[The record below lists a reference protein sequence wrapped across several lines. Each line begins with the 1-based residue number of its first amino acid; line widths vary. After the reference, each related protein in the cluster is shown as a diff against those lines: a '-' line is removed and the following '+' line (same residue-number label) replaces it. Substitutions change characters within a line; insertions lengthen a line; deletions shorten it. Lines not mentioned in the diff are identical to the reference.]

1 MLSSLNQR
9 LFMIKRLRNSLNYSG
24 LRKVAESLFISKVR
38 YGLQLMGEVR
48 WSDAESESVSL
59 GLIQKSQNKLLRF
72 LNKSSLSDKISNKS
86 MLEKHNMMSINQLN
100 AQIKLTEIWKAVN
113 DEAHLFKIEVPK
125 INLDE
130 RVSRGQ
136 LAGYIK
142 SKALSNITKKTFIN
156 DSVKVWNIAPNSLK
170 IQTSIYG
177 AKSDIKQFV
186 KTLPI

>member
-1 MLSSLNQR
+1 
-9 LFMIKRLRNSLNYSG
+9 
-24 LRKVAESLFISKVR
+24 
-38 YGLQLMGEVR
+38 MGKVR

-86 MLEKHNMMSINQLN
+86 MLEKHNMISINQLN

-113 DEAHLFKIEVPK
+113 DEAHPFKIEVPK

-142 SKALSNITKKTFIN
+142 SKASSNITKKTFIN
-156 DSVKVWNIAPNSLK
+156 DSVKARNLKPNSLK
-170 IQTSIYG
+170 MQTSIYG